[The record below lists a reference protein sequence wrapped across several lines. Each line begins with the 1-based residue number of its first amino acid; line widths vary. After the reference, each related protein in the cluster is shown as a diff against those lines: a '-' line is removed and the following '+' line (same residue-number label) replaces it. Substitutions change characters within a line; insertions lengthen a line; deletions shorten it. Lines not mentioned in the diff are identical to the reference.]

1 MDTSLSLLILW
12 LQLDWASSKQDVSQS
27 PEALSVREGDSLV
40 LNCSYTDSALYFL
53 QWFRQDPGKGL
64 ISLLSIQANQK
75 EQTSGRITVS
85 LDKSSRHSAL
95 YIATSQRS
103 DSTTYLCAVISSGQK
118 LVFGSG
124 TMLKVN
130 LKIKDPNP
138 TVYQLRSPESS
149 NTSVCLFTDFD
160 SNQINLTQIGGYE
173 WNMVHKTDSTVLNM
187 EILGSKSNGIVTWGN
202 TSDSGCT
209 NTFNENIEFVDN
221 FGIPCDAK
229 LVEKS
234 FETDV
239 NLNSQ
244 NLSVTV
250 FRILLLKVVGFNLL
264 MTLRLWSS

>member
-1 MDTSLSLLILW
+1 MI
-12 LQLDWASSKQDVSQS
+12 
-27 PEALSVREGDSLV
+27 
-40 LNCSYTDSALYFL
+40 F
-53 QWFRQDPGKGL
+53 GKGTQL
-64 ISLLSIQANQK
+64 
-75 EQTSGRITVS
+75 TVQ
-85 LDKSSRHSAL
+85 LE
-95 YIATSQRS
+95 
-103 DSTTYLCAVISSGQK
+103 
-118 LVFGSG
+118 
-124 TMLKVN
+124 
-130 LKIKDPNP
+130 IKDPNP

>member
-1 MDTSLSLLILW
+1 MFGQGTTL
-12 LQLDWASSKQDVSQS
+12 
-27 PEALSVREGDSLV
+27 
-40 LNCSYTDSALYFL
+40 
-53 QWFRQDPGKGL
+53 
-64 ISLLSIQANQK
+64 
-75 EQTSGRITVS
+75 TV
-85 LDKSSRHSAL
+85 HP
-95 YIATSQRS
+95 
-103 DSTTYLCAVISSGQK
+103 
-118 LVFGSG
+118 
-124 TMLKVN
+124 
-130 LKIKDPNP
+130 KIKDPNP

-202 TSDSGCT
+202 TSDSGCK
-209 NTFNENIEFVDN
+209 NTFNESIKFLRNS
-221 FGIPCDAK
+221 GIPCDAK

-244 NLSVTV
+244 NLSVIV
-250 FRILLLKVVGFNLL
+250 FRIVLLKVVGFNLL

>member
-1 MDTSLSLLILW
+1 MEVDFQPW
-12 LQLDWASSKQDVSQS
+12 PPGQ
-27 PEALSVREGDSLV
+27 EREGWGTLGAGSCKGGRHCVDRGSSLGKF
-40 LNCSYTDSALYFL
+40 YF
-53 QWFRQDPGKGL
+53 
-64 ISLLSIQANQK
+64 
-75 EQTSGRITVS
+75 GRGTRLTV
-85 LDKSSRHSAL
+85 
-95 YIATSQRS
+95 QPE
-103 DSTTYLCAVISSGQK
+103 
-118 LVFGSG
+118 
-124 TMLKVN
+124 
-130 LKIKDPNP
+130 IKDPNP